1 LANPDLRDWLAQL
14 ERAGLLQHVS
24 GAERMEEIGG
34 IVDIYQRQTGR
45 PTLLF
50 DDIPGYPRGYRVA
63 ANIMMGVKQIA
74 LTFGMPVDSSEMDL
88 VKYWRHYLG
97 EAKAIPPVV
106 VETGPVFENVATGK
120 DINLAKIPA
129 PKWHEDDGGPYIGT
143 GCMVVMKDPD
153 SGWINYG
160 AYRVQVYDDPKIA
173 VVAGEHPVLLS
184 IAGIEI
190 PYGKNEYDA
199 VGGMIGRP
207 VEVVLGPQTGL
218 PIPANAEIAFEGFI
232 SPDDRIEEGP
242 FGEWTGY
249 YAGGKELQP
258 VIRIETFMHRN
269 DPIVLGA
276 VPAVPPCDDTFYRGT
291 YRCAAVWRQLEGAG
305 VPGVQGVWAHEAGGS
320 RMWLTISIKQMYP
333 GHAKQAGLVAS
344 QCHAGAYT
352 NKWTI
357 VVDDDVDP
365 SSMNDVIW
373 SLCTRVDAREDLEI
387 LRGCWSTTLDPTSY
401 PEEERRLNS
410 RVVIDACKPW
420 VKRNTFPKVARS
432 SRQLDDRMRA
442 KFAKVLRGY

>member
-1 LANPDLRDWLAQL
+1 
-14 ERAGLLQHVS
+14 
-24 GAERMEEIGG
+24 
-34 IVDIYQRQTGR
+34 
-45 PTLLF
+45 
-50 DDIPGYPRGYRVA
+50 
-63 ANIMMGVKQIA
+63 
-74 LTFGMPVDSSEMDL
+74 
-88 VKYWRHYLG
+88 
-97 EAKAIPPVV
+97 
-106 VETGPVFENVATGK
+106 
-120 DINLAKIPA
+120 
-129 PKWHEDDGGPYIGT
+129 
-143 GCMVVMKDPD
+143 MVIMKDPD

-160 AYRVQVYDDPKIA
+160 AYRVQVYDDPRIASVMISKGKHGDILMRRYHERGERCPIA
-173 VVAGEHPVLLS
+173 VVAGVHPMLFS

-199 VGGMIGRP
+199 VGGMMGKP

-218 PIPANAEIAFEGFI
+218 PIPANAEIAFEGYI

-249 YAGGKELQP
+249 YAGGKEMQP

-320 RMWLTISIKQMYP
+320 RMWLTVSIKQMYP

-344 QCHAGAYT
+344 QCHAGAYC
-352 NKWTI
+352 NKYVI
-357 VVDDDVDP
+357 VVDDDIDP
-365 SSMNDVIW
+365 ANMNEVIW

-387 LRGCWSTTLDPTSY
+387 LRGCWSTTLDPMSY
-401 PEEERRLNS
+401 PEEERRLNA
-410 RVVIDACKPW
+410 RVVIDACRPW
-420 VKRNTFPKVARS
+420 TRRNTFPKVARS
-432 SRQLDDRMRA
+432 SRQLDDRIRA
-442 KFAKVLRGY
+442 KFAHVLPKGA